1 MARNRSVRNNRE
13 GISRIKSI
21 LLSPKESFLSG
32 YESYFRHQS
41 RDYKFLV
48 SLITLLVGFGV
59 IMVLSSSNV
68 DSIKSSGNPFSAF
81 AMQLLFALAGL
92 VLMLLFSTLSPAQ
105 IEKWGTRIFFGGLIL
120 QLLVKVPG
128 LGVSSGGNSNWISLF
143 GLRIQPSEFLK
154 LGLIIFMASFL
165 SKKINYLDDWR
176 SAGFPAMVAG
186 FFTAGLVF
194 VFGNDLGTAGVILVL
209 VMAIVFV
216 AGLPKQFMMR
226 FVALI
231 GAGLL
236 FAAVISPNRMAR
248 IFAFLIPNS
257 AQNDLNW
264 QVQHG
269 TWALASGGITGT
281 GLGQAKLNWGWI
293 PEVENDFIFAVIG
306 EEWGLIG
313 AIVVLALFYV
323 LFNKMKAIATRN
335 TDPFASLVTW
345 GIALWIVLQALINIA
360 VVVGMMPVL
369 GVPLPLI
376 SKGGSSLVSLMIGL
390 GMVLAFERNRQP
402 ESVSR
407 RSRR

>member
-13 GISRIKSI
+13 GSSRIKSI
-21 LLSPKESFLSG
+21 LLSPKESFLNG
-32 YESYFRHQS
+32 YESYFRNQS

-269 TWALASGGITGT
+269 TWALASGGVTGT

-313 AIVVLALFYV
+313 AIVVLVLFFV
-323 LFNKMKAIATRN
+323 LFNKMKAIAIRN
-335 TDPFASLVTW
+335 VDPFASLVTW
-345 GIALWIVLQALINIA
+345 GITLWIILQALINIA
-360 VVVGMMPVL
+360 VVLGLMPVL

-376 SKGGSSLVSLMIGL
+376 SKGGSSLVALMIGL